1 MRYLSFPTDQV
12 VGTLDWLG
20 AWSRTE
26 EPPILATGVV
36 EVPDDAEVS
45 LSVMPIQSVERD
57 PFGGGGFI
65 TSRVTRDGEVVSERT
80 SSQSWH
86 LSGGGGPPLH
96 LGFLQELPRD
106 SIESLSTTG
115 ATVLAESLNALPHL
129 ASGLKRLYLGHTD
142 FGDEVLQYV
151 AQLENLTYLQ
161 TWGNRFTDHGVQ
173 QLAALQ
179 ALEMLYLEEEDLSL
193 AAFDFVTQLPNLTR
207 LGVAD
212 EWPAEHRSVLRR
224 RFPGLVR

>member
-1 MRYLSFPTDQV
+1 
-12 VGTLDWLG
+12 
-20 AWSRTE
+20 
-26 EPPILATGVV
+26 
-36 EVPDDAEVS
+36 
-45 LSVMPIQSVERD
+45 MPIQSVERD

-106 SIESLSTTG
+106 SIESLSMTG
-115 ATVLAESLNALPHL
+115 ATVLAESLNALPYL
-129 ASGLKRLYLGHTD
+129 ASGLKSLYLGHTD
-142 FGDEVLQYV
+142 FGDEVLPFV

-173 QLAALQ
+173 QL
-179 ALEMLYLEEEDLSL
+179 SL
-193 AAFDFVTQLPNLTR
+193 I
-207 LGVAD
+207 
-212 EWPAEHRSVLRR
+212 HI
-224 RFPGLVR
+224 